1 LTQFLVLLSMVAALS
16 LGLSVPGAADSAA
29 GAGVAPFCFFGGLLL
44 RTGAMAQAIATTT
57 TIDFFI
63 NSVAI

>member
-1 LTQFLVLLSMVAALS
+1 MVADLS
-16 LGLSVPGAADSAA
+16 LGLSVPAATSVAA

-44 RTGAMAQAIATTT
+44 RTGAMALAMAMTT

>member
-1 LTQFLVLLSMVAALS
+1 MTQFLVLLSMVAALS
-16 LGLSVPGAADSAA
+16 LGLSVPGAADSA
-29 GAGVAPFCFFGGLLL
+29 AGVAPFCFFGGLLL

-57 TIDFFI
+57 TIDFFM

>member
-1 LTQFLVLLSMVAALS
+1 
-16 LGLSVPGAADSAA
+16 LGLSVPAAADSAA
-29 GAGVAPFCFFGGLLL
+29 GAGVAPFCFLGGLLL
-44 RTGAMAQAIATTT
+44 RTGAMAQAMATTT

>member
-1 LTQFLVLLSMVAALS
+1 
-16 LGLSVPGAADSAA
+16 
-29 GAGVAPFCFFGGLLL
+29 LLL